1 MSQVSDAIIDKK
13 TYIEQEQLKL
23 VQYWIS
29 LVFGPGVF
37 VIISLSA
44 LDYLVTPEN
53 LVRFAVFRLVAASI
67 VAVLY
72 FLNRLKASRPF
83 QIFLVITS
91 IIVVSGMVEL
101 MILSFGGHQSTYY
114 AGMIIIYIFVLGFL
128 PFFSLKITLGFAV
141 LAYSIYLFPI
151 LLFDEITNM
160 RIFYNNNIFLFA
172 AISIGVL
179 WRHYNDG
186 ILLKKLSLE
195 YDLSR
200 EKETLEI
207 YSNKLEHLVNERTKD
222 LTISEQKYRALF
234 DNANDGV
241 VVFDRN
247 GIIVNVNQKFCELHG
262 FERDSLIGTNI
273 KLIEVE
279 DPTGEKEKRVGRIL
293 KGEAL
298 LFETEHYRRDGSK
311 ILLEVSSKSI
321 DIGGELYIQSF
332 HRDTSEK
339 KRLQE
344 QLFQSQKMESIG
356 ILVGGIAHDFNNILT
371 AILGHA
377 ELLNEYGELDPT
389 GKQRVKIIETS
400 ARKAGQMISK
410 LLSFSRKSKMETVP
424 VSLNNVIRD
433 TVDLLE
439 RMLSKKNIEIK
450 FEAYPD
456 LPLID
461 GDSSQ
466 MEQVIMNLVINA
478 SDVMPTGG
486 SITIATSAADL
497 QNNVAFVH
505 PLLAPGKYVVL
516 KISDTGTGIPAEIS
530 SKIFDPF
537 FTTKET
543 GKGTGLGLSMVYGI
557 VKEHKGVI
565 NVDSQLGKGTTF
577 EIYLPASKKIF
588 RAIDKSYS
596 DLTAGHEKILV
607 VDDEEDILSFIRDI
621 LERKGYKVIATNS
634 PVYALDL
641 FRKIS
646 DEIDLV
652 ITDIIMP
659 LVNGREL
666 ISHFKSIKPDIKI
679 MAISGYDAGKI
690 GEKDSDIDVFIRKPF
705 ESVYLL
711 SVVRKI
717 LDSRLSRG

>member
-1 MSQVSDAIIDKK
+1 MDKDK
-13 TYIEQEQLKL
+13 YIKDGLL
-23 VQYWIS
+23 S
-29 LVFGPGVF
+29 LTSSSINALLPYGAFFLLIMCG
-37 VIISLSA
+37 
-44 LDYLVTPEN
+44 LDYFVTPEN
-53 LVRFAVFRLVAASI
+53 FPTFFVYRLIASSS
-67 VAVLY
+67 VMVLY
-72 FLNRLKASRPF
+72 LIYKLKKTKDSRFLEF
-83 QIFLVITS
+83 TVITATLIPS
-91 IIVVSGMVEL
+91 IMVES
-101 MILSFGGHQSTYY
+101 MILPFGGHQSIYY
-114 AGMIIIYIFVLGFL
+114 TGMIIVIIFILGFL
-128 PFFSLKITLGFAV
+128 LIPFRLCVIVAGLVYA
-141 LAYSIYLFPI
+141 IYLIPV
-151 LLFDEITNM
+151 LLLDTITNI
-160 RIFYNNNIFLFA
+160 RIFINSNMFLLASIFGAL
-172 AISIGVL
+172 G
-179 WRHYNDG
+179 WRYFN
-186 ILLKKLSLE
+186 LKLIVKNLSLE
-195 YDLSR
+195 YDLTQD
-200 EKETLEI
+200 KEQLEI
-207 YSNKLEHLVNERTKD
+207 YSNKLEHLVEERTKE

-241 VVFDRN
+241 VVFDKN

-262 FERDSLIGTNI
+262 FERGALIGTNI

-279 DPTGEKEKRVGRIL
+279 DPTGEKQERVDRIL
-293 KGEAL
+293 GGEAL
-298 LFETEHYRRDGSK
+298 LFETEHYRKDGNR

-377 ELLNEYGELDPT
+377 ELLNEYGDLDPT

-439 RMLSKKNIEIK
+439 RMLSKKNIDIK

-478 SDVMPTGG
+478 SDVMPAGG
-486 SITIATSAADL
+486 SIMIATSAADL
-497 QNNVAFVH
+497 QNNVSVVH
-505 PLLAPGKYVVL
+505 PLLSPGKYVVL

-588 RAIDKSYS
+588 RAIDKSYT

-621 LERKGYKVIATNS
+621 LERKGYKVLATNS

-666 ISHFKSIKPDIKI
+666 ISHFKSIKPDIRI